1 MATIFNFKITYINKK
16 TYNNNNKIPL
26 ISNIKSINF

>member
-16 TYNNNNKIPL
+16 TYNNNKIPL
-26 ISNIKSINF
+26 ISKIKSINF